1 MNSTKMIVNYYNKKC
16 LGCGQYFSKDVNNSA
31 YVIKPNEKTK
41 FCKRC
46 FQLKHYKKID
56 NSNVSNEMIINQLK
70 EIDFKDN
77 KIIMVIDLF
86 DVINS
91 IVESLKN
98 CDDLIIVV
106 NKLSCLPRQFNS
118 FVTLNKLKEIFIE
131 NKVKFKNIILYDS
144 VEKKNIK
151 KIMDEIKVATF
162 NRKKVYIVGKT
173 NSGKSSLIN
182 ALLKFNKLDQNL
194 SVSPFPN
201 TTISL
206 SKVKIDRHIIIDTPG
221 FINETSILSNINNKD
236 IDKINNSNKFISKTF
251 LLKDINQA
259 FLIEKLF
266 YIKPNKINDNSSIT
280 FYNLDTIKVH
290 RTKQEN
296 ILSIL
301 KNEKLNMISY
311 KDNEKFIE
319 HEYKLDNDK
328 KYNIFVNGISLISI
342 KNINNIIIGVN
353 KKIKIYITEN
363 ALI

>member
-1 MNSTKMIVNYYNKKC
+1 MNSAKMIVNYYNKKC
-16 LGCGQYFSKDVNNSA
+16 LGCGQYFSKDVDNSA
-31 YVIKPNEKTK
+31 YVVNPNEKTK

-46 FQLKHYKKID
+46 FQLKYYKKID
-56 NSNVSNEMIINQLK
+56 NSNVSDDMIKNQLK

-91 IVESLKN
+91 IVDQLKN
-98 CDDLIIVV
+98 CNDLIIVV
-106 NKLSCLPRQFNS
+106 NKLSCLPNQFNS
-118 FVTLNKLKEIFIE
+118 FVTLDKLKQIFLE

-144 VEKKNIK
+144 IQKKNIK
-151 KIMDEIKVATF
+151 KIMDEIKFATI
-162 NRKKVYIVGKT
+162 NKKKVYIVGKT

-182 ALLKFNKLDQNL
+182 ALLKINKLDQNL

-206 SKVKIDRHIIIDTPG
+206 SKVKIDRHVIIDTPG
-221 FINETSILSNINNKD
+221 FVNETSILSNIDNKY
-236 IDKINNSNKFISKTF
+236 IDRIHNSNKFISKTF
-251 LLKDINQA
+251 LLKDANQA
-259 FLIEKLF
+259 FTIEKLF
-266 YIKPNKINDNSSIT
+266 YIKPNKINENSSIT
-280 FYNLDTIKVH
+280 FYNLDTIKIH
-290 RTKQEN
+290 RTKQDN

-301 KNEKLNMISY
+301 ENKQLDMISY
-311 KDNEKFIE
+311 KETDGFIE
-319 HEYKLDNDK
+319 TEYKLDNNK